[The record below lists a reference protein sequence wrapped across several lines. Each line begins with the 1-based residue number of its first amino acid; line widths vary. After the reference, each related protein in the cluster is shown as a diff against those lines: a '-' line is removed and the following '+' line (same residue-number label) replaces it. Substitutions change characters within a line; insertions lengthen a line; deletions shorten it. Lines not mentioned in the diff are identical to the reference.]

1 MWMAIDTSYNMNKIQ
16 NHQAELKKPD
26 TKDYILYDSIYINF
40 QRTHD
45 CKNQSTSVITY
56 GWGQGL
62 TENPKEETLG
72 K

>member
-1 MWMAIDTSYNMNKIQ
+1 MIPFV
-16 NHQAELKKPD
+16 L
-26 TKDYILYDSIYINF
+26 NF

-45 CKNQSTSVITY
+45 YKNQSTSVITY